1 MKLGKFIAKFGWLL
15 VVIGFFQPVACD
27 MNGAQL
33 AKEWLA
39 ESETVGYGICMWA
52 VLIIAIIALL
62 GIIFVLLDKKFANDL
77 IFLVPNAVCGLI
89 PYFKFMDE
97 GHTQRG
103 ATIIF
108 TGWVLVLLA
117 AIIDIYINKKFAHQ
131 SGENSGES

>member
-33 AKEWLA
+33 AKEWLS

-103 ATIIF
+103 TTIIF

-117 AIIDIYINKKFAHQ
+117 AIIDIYLNKKFAQQ
-131 SGENSGES
+131 SGGNSDES

>member
-1 MKLGKFIAKFGWLL
+1 MKLVKFIAKFGWLL

-39 ESETVGYGICMWA
+39 KDETAGYGICMWA

-62 GIIFVLLDKKFANDL
+62 GILFVLSDKKFVNDL
-77 IFLVPNAVCGLI
+77 IFLVPNAICGLI

-103 ATIIF
+103 ATMIF

-117 AIIDIYINKKFAHQ
+117 SIIDIYINKKFGQ
-131 SGENSGES
+131 RGGGNSGKS

>member
-39 ESETVGYGICMWA
+39 KDETAGYGICMWA

-62 GIIFVLLDKKFANDL
+62 GILFVLSDKKFVNDL
-77 IFLVPNAVCGLI
+77 IFLVPNATCGLI

-103 ATIIF
+103 ATMIF

-117 AIIDIYINKKFAHQ
+117 SIIDIYINKKFGQ
-131 SGENSGES
+131 RGGGNSGKS